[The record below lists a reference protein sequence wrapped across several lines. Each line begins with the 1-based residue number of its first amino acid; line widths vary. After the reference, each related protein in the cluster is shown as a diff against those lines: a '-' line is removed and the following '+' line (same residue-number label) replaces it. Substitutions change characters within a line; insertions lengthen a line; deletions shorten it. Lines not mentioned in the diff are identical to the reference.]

1 MKTVDKTKAKLF
13 AQAWVKGL
21 RGRELLFAAGL
32 PTSNVTRTVA
42 KWIKHPDVIAIID
55 KIEAEKDSLQN
66 VNIASLM
73 VHLSRI
79 CYFNGQEL
87 WELAQNPSKE
97 WSDDAKASIASVK
110 VTRSYRN
117 GIEADEC
124 IMDVTTEIKA
134 KDTLRA
140 AKMLGDHLG
149 AFKDLPT
156 LLTGLKSY
164 GVEIERVD
172 GKYQVVADDSDE
184 IAA

>member
-1 MKTVDKTKAKLF
+1 MKPLDKQKVRLF
-13 AQAWVKGL
+13 ALAWLKGL
-21 RGRELLFAAGL
+21 RGRELLFSVGL
-32 PTSNVTRTVA
+32 PTYNVTAVIK
-42 KWIKHPDVIAIID
+42 KWAKHPDVIAEIQ
-55 KIEAEKDSLQN
+55 KIEAEKESLKDI
-66 VNIASLM
+66 NIATLM

-79 CYFNGQEL
+79 CYFNGQEM
-87 WELAQNPSKE
+87 WELAQDPSQE
-97 WSDDAKASIASVK
+97 WSLEAQAAIASVK
-110 VTRSYRN
+110 VTKSYRN
-117 GIEADEC
+117 GIEKDEC
-124 IMDVTTEIKA
+124 LMDVTTEIKA

-164 GVEIERVD
+164 GVEVERVD